1 MESEEFQKEEKME
14 KMFTFESKSIREENS
29 GQSHI
34 RTFCLAK
41 IFQIEL
47 KSIPAIYSII

>member
-14 KMFTFESKSIREENS
+14 KMFTFERKFIREENS